1 MAPVVLAWRNTVFS
15 EAALQHQENGF
26 LNQPYFIVVLA
37 HSLHGRLRRVHV
49 PYQFVYVVL
58 ALALIG
64 SVSLFGFISSY
75 ARMSLKIASYNN
87 LRQEIDTLRERYTRL
102 EQESRQK
109 GAQLASLQLLA
120 NEVSVAY
127 GIKQSLEGPLE
138 IASEGR
144 LVPTVSET
152 LEQYNFL
159 KIANLSRF
167 SRRSSPLFQAYGLP
181 SIWPVEGRLMSYF
194 GRRSDPF
201 SGEGSFHA
209 GIDIS
214 VPTGT
219 PVHATADGTVMSAEW
234 AGQYGRMVVIDHG
247 NGVHTQYAHM
257 SQLDVLAG
265 QWVRRGAV
273 IGRSG
278 SSGKSTGAH
287 VHYEVRRG
295 GTPVNPSQFLRTSYT
310 RTPRRDYGF

>member
-1 MAPVVLAWRNTVFS
+1 
-15 EAALQHQENGF
+15 

-64 SVSLFGFISSY
+64 SVSLFGIISSY
-75 ARMSLKIASYNN
+75 LRMSLKVASYNT
-87 LRQEIDTLRERYTRL
+87 LRQEFETLRSRYERL
-102 EQESRQK
+102 EKESRQK
-109 GAQLASLQLLA
+109 GRQMASLQLLA
-120 NEVSVAY
+120 SEVSIAY
-127 GIKQSLEGPLE
+127 GIKRTMEGPSD

-144 LVPTVSET
+144 LIPTVSET

-159 KIANLSRF
+159 QSASLSRLT
-167 SRRSSPLFQAYGLP
+167 RRTSPLFQREMLP
-181 SIWPVEGRLMSYF
+181 SIWPVDGRLMSYF

-201 SGEGSFHA
+201 SGEGAFHT

-214 VPTGT
+214 VPNGT
-219 PVHATADGTVMSAEW
+219 PVHATADGIVVSAEW
-234 AGQYGRMVVIDHG
+234 AGEYGRMVVIDHG
-247 NGVHTQYAHM
+247 NGVQTYYAHM
-257 SQLDVLAG
+257 SRLEAIAG
-265 QWVRRGAV
+265 QWVHCGEI

-278 SSGKSTGAH
+278 SSGRATGAH

-295 GTPVNPSQFLRTSYT
+295 GTPVNPSPFLRVAYASAPK
-310 RTPRRDYGF
+310 REYGF